1 VLRVKASSDDTSA
14 SAASGDELVDDL
26 KAKVQ
31 RSWHQRGLRAASR
44 VK

>member
-1 VLRVKASSDDTSA
+1 MKASSDDTST

-31 RSWHQRGLRAASR
+31 TTELMASSR
-44 VK
+44 EGSIDRT